1 VTVDASVE
9 SFAVDLARPLGTA
22 AGTIERREGF
32 LVRIADGD
40 HAGVGEASP
49 LAGWTESRE
58 ACGRVLDAAAE
69 RARDDDIDAA
79 LDVLGG
85 APAARHGFAGALA
98 DLRARR
104 AGVPLYRHL
113 APDGDAVD
121 AVPVNATVG
130 DGPVEETVASAR
142 EAVDAGFGCVKVKV
156 GARPVSED
164 VGRVTAVR
172 DAVGEGVAVRADAN
186 GGWTRV
192 QAYEAYRNLA
202 GAAVAYVEQPLASDD
217 LGGLSGLRGD
227 TVGVAVDE
235 TLADTPLEAVL
246 TADAADVVVLK
257 PQVLGGLDRTV
268 AAARRARQAGVTPV
282 VTTTVDAVV
291 ARTGAVHAAAAVAS
305 DAGSIAPCGL
315 ATADRLADDLGP
327 DPAPVDDGHVQVPDG
342 PGLGVT
348 EVSP

>member
-1 VTVDASVE
+1 VTVEASVDP
-9 SFAVDLARPLGTA
+9 FAVDLARPLGTA

-32 LVRIADGD
+32 LVRIADAD
-40 HAGVGEASP
+40 QEGVGEASP
-49 LAGWTESRE
+49 LPGWTESRE
-58 ACGRVLDAAAE
+58 ACGRVLDAAVE
-69 RARDDDIDAA
+69 RARDDDLDAA
-79 LDVLGG
+79 HDVLGG

-104 AGVPLYRHL
+104 GGVPLYRHL

-130 DGPVEETVASAR
+130 DGPVDETVAGAR

-202 GAAVAYVEQPLASDD
+202 GAAVEYVEQPLASDD

-246 TADAADVVVLK
+246 TAAAADVVVLK

-268 AAARRARQAGVTPV
+268 AAARRASQAGVTPV

-305 DAGSIAPCGL
+305 DAGGIAPCGL
-315 ATADRLADDLGP
+315 ATADRLAADLGP
-327 DPAPVDDGHVQVPDG
+327 DPAPVDDGRIRVPDA